1 MRVHNFKYR
10 KVHKV
15 KVKKGSFDYK
25 RLQLL
30 YGSIGLRS
38 LSEYRLKAVQIESC
52 RRAIK
57 KVVKKLGNV
66 WIRVS
71 ADRPI
76 TSKPAEVRMGKGK
89 GNYSYSVA
97 IVNKGTILFELSGP
111 NLNVEL
117 AKEALKQGAERLP
130 FKTEICFYKS

>member
-15 KVKKGSFDYK
+15 KVKKDSLDYK
-25 RLQLL
+25 RLQSL
-30 YGSIGLRS
+30 YGSVGLRS
-38 LSEYRLKAVQIESC
+38 LVEYRLKAVQIESC

-71 ADRPI
+71 ADRPV

-89 GNYSYSVA
+89 GNVSHWVCK
-97 IVNKGTILFELSGP
+97 VGGGTVLFEIDGVS
-111 NLNVEL
+111 EAI